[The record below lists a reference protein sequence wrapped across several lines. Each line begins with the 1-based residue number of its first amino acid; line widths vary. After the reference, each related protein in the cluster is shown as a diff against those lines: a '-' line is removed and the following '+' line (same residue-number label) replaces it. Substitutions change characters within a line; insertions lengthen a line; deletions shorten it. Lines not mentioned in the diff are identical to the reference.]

1 MYSNCVIECHE
12 TQVYDGCAK
21 PCGKL
26 GTCSNPPVD
35 FNSPPEEQ
43 MECLDDVTKVAS
55 CVCKDHFNNVY
66 DPVTETC
73 IPKNQCPARG
83 ILDFL

>member
-1 MYSNCVIECHE
+1 MIECNE
-12 TQVYDGCAK
+12 GQEFNGCAK

-26 GTCSNPPVD
+26 GTCSNPPPD
-35 FNSPPEEQ
+35 FTSPIDEQ
-43 MECLDDVTKVAS
+43 MACLDDPKKVAV
-55 CVCKDHFNNVY
+55 CVCKSQ
-66 DPVTETC
+66 DPMNPNLLDPLTDTC